1 MDNVAFT
8 NDGHTSKGRELLPD
22 RRTSSGEILVVDDDE
37 ATCELI
43 EAVLATENLRVTWR
57 TQPRAALELAR
68 RRAFDA
74 VLTDLEMGSMDGL
87 ELAKELMGL
96 DPELPVVVVTGHA
109 DLANAVRSL
118 RSGVYDFLT
127 KPLDTKLLVAAT
139 KRAVDRRRLQREVDR
154 LRGEV
159 DRASTFPSMVGESR
173 PMQRVFE
180 LIERVAPTDASVLV
194 TGESGTG
201 KELVARALH
210 DRSSRSEGP
219 FVALNSAAVPPS
231 LLESELFGHVRGAF
245 TGAASG
251 REGLFLAANHGTLFL
266 DEIGELPLE
275 MQPKLLRALQERVVR
290 PVGGDREAKLDV
302 RIVCATNR
310 DLVSDVGRGQ
320 FREDLYYRINVVQID
335 VPPLRDRGS
344 DILLLAQ
351 RFIERFAERH
361 GKRVVGFTEGFAE
374 RLLAYG
380 WPGNV
385 RELENAMDRAVA
397 LTPLERVEVRDLPEA
412 IRLHRSERVEP
423 EADDLDQLITLGELE
438 ERYLRR
444 VLRAVDGNKSHAAR
458 ILGIDRRTLYRKLER
473 MGVPGGADAD

>member
-1 MDNVAFT
+1 MNDRETLPGLVA
-8 NDGHTSKGRELLPD
+8 PQ
-22 RRTSSGEILVVDDDE
+22 RRPTLGGEILVVDDDE

-43 EAVLATENLRVTWR
+43 EAVLGAENLRVTWR
-57 TQPRAALELAR
+57 THPRAALDVAR
-68 RRAFDA
+68 GRSFDA

-87 ELAKELMGL
+87 ELAKQLMGL

-127 KPLDTKLLVAAT
+127 KPLDTKLLLAAT
-139 KRAVDRRRLQREVDR
+139 RRAVERRRLQREVHR

-159 DRASTFPSMVGESR
+159 DRATGFASMVGESR
-173 PMQRVFE
+173 PMQKVFE
-180 LIERVAPTDASVLV
+180 LIDRVSPTDASVLV

-219 FVALNSAAVPPS
+219 FVALNSAAVPAS

-266 DEIGELPLE
+266 DEIGELPLDV
-275 MQPKLLRALQERVVR
+275 QPKLLRALQERVVR
-290 PVGGDREAKLDV
+290 PVGGDRETKLDV

-310 DLVSDVGRGQ
+310 DLAEDVARGK
-320 FREDLYYRINVVQID
+320 FREDLFYRINVVQID

-344 DILLLAQ
+344 DVLLLAQ
-351 RFIERFAERH
+351 RFIERIAERH
-361 GKRVVGFTEGFAE
+361 GKSVVGFSEGFAE

-385 RELENAMDRAVA
+385 RELENAIDRAVA
-397 LTPLERVEVRDLPEA
+397 LTALDRVEVRDLPEA
-412 IRLHRSERVEP
+412 IRLHRSERMEP
-423 EADDLDQLITLGELE
+423 EADDIEQLVTLGELE
-438 ERYLRR
+438 DRYLRR
-444 VLRAVDGNKSHAAR
+444 VLRVVEGNKSHAAR
-458 ILGIDRRTLYRKLER
+458 ILGIDRRTLYRKLDR
-473 MGVPGGADAD
+473 MDGPGNGAEEE